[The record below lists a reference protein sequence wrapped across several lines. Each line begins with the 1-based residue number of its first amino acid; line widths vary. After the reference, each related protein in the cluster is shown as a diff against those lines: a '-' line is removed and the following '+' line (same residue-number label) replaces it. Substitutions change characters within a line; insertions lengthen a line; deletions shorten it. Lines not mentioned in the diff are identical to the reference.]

1 MLFKGEY
8 YGRVYEVYNIYTY
21 MKNLQFNSPVWVK
34 NSYVERESGNKGLY
48 TVAAT
53 APRGILF

>member
-1 MLFKGEY
+1 
-8 YGRVYEVYNIYTY
+8 
-21 MKNLQFNSPVWVK
+21 MKNLQFDSLVWVK

-53 APRGILF
+53 APRGIFF